1 MNKDYGDILDE
12 ELLED
17 SLEDFS
23 GNPEDSDEEQSGD
36 MFEHYR
42 FVLDKGQAPM
52 RVDKY
57 LATHMEYFF
66 RHRI

>member
-1 MNKDYGDILDE
+1 MNNDYGDILDE

-36 MFEHYR
+36 MF
-42 FVLDKGQAPM
+42 
-52 RVDKY
+52 
-57 LATHMEYFF
+57 
-66 RHRI
+66 